1 MTETDRLK
9 DLMFYILVGGNEIPE
24 PELVTA
30 LVILADYLD
39 VENATFFAEKCKEL
53 IQNDEWDDFLLE
65 VKNPLLEDGRYEV
78 LLELYL

>member
-9 DLMFYILVGGNEIPE
+9 DLMFYILVVGNEI

-65 VKNPLLEDGRYEV
+65 VKKPLLEDGRYEV